1 MRRGRMKIEGQE
13 SRCRGGARHMQQ
25 ESRCRGRG
33 KTDAKGRRGRMK
45 IKGQGKELRCRGRGQ
60 DRFRREKAINRLWLF
75 ALWCGRRLQNVN

>member
-1 MRRGRMKIEGQE
+1 
-13 SRCRGGARHMQQ
+13 
-25 ESRCRGRG
+25 
-33 KTDAKGRRGRMK
+33 MK